1 MSTRDTIA
9 RWLEFFNAGD
19 AEGIASLYAPDAV
32 NHQVALDPV
41 SGRAAIREFHRE
53 TFAGGPLTCTPV
65 NLVVDG
71 EWAALEWTDPA
82 GFRGC
87 GFFRVVDD
95 LIVTQRGYW
104 DSAQL
109 NEIHPDVHGAN

>member
-1 MSTRDTIA
+1 MSTRTTIE
-9 RWLEFFNAGD
+9 RWLAFFNAGD
-19 AEGIASLYAPDAV
+19 ADGIASLYADDAV
-32 NHQVALDPV
+32 NHQAALAPVTGRVAI
-41 SGRAAIREFHRE
+41 AEFHRE

-71 EWAALEWTDPA
+71 EWGALEWTDPA
-82 GFRGC
+82 GFRGS
-87 GFFRVVDD
+87 GFFHVRDD

-109 NEIHPDVHGAN
+109 NAVHPNLHTS